1 MDRLQVSRQKRPAP
15 FSIRLNEAERA
26 LLTARAGDLPV
37 ATYIKRSVLGDGTQR
52 LQRIPKA
59 ASHDRDALARCLAA
73 LGRSRLAD
81 SRAGLAR
88 LAETGALV
96 CDEETLAS
104 LRRACD
110 DVRMIRDLLM
120 QALGKETP
128 SHPHRLSQRFSDASR
143 VEDDR

>member
-1 MDRLQVSRQKRPAP
+1 MDRHQLSRQKRPAP

-37 ATYIKRSVLGDGTQR
+37 ATYIKRTVLGGAPR

-81 SRAGLAR
+81 SLAGLAR
-88 LAETGALV
+88 LAETGALF

-128 SHPHRLSQRFSDASR
+128 SHPHRLSQSFSDASR